1 MKYQKQ
7 NGLESAITDQAQAP
21 KAEHSANDTNL
32 RVIPCGLSFMLVM
45 HEDLCPYLNAQRN
58 CNCCPV
64 IDIVD
69 QATYEKTVGGEK

>member
-7 NGLESAITDQAQAP
+7 NGLESAITQQAQVP

-69 QATYEKTVGGEK
+69 QATYEKTVGGAK